1 MWTWST
7 PLTFLDERTIIQRRR
22 GWCYISNLCRGED
35 FGMLKCSTNSA
46 WCNLISVIH
55 DDFRYDCNDR
65 HEVNTYG
72 ETVEL
77 DQGWFKWK
85 FKPKDDG
92 TLCIFGESHLRLSHA
107 GKPVAW
113 ILQINLYQYQLC
125 QSMSWWHHY
134 CEEKS
139 STSTWWIAIII
150 ISMLNLRHPLRS
162 HGRPRWPSQES
173 WLKSQ
178 IKLNKAWTK
187 SLNFLVHI
195 KCGWHIKIR
204 HKSNF
209 ERKSF
214 KKIVISQVST
224 ISHVLEFL
232 FKNVVWLLEVLV
244 RWFLTL
250 LPLWQVHG
258 TGSLPPLFLRC
269 I

>member
-1 MWTWST
+1 M
-7 PLTFLDERTIIQRRR
+7 
-22 GWCYISNLCRGED
+22 
-35 FGMLKCSTNSA
+35 
-46 WCNLISVIH
+46 
-55 DDFRYDCNDR
+55 
-65 HEVNTYG
+65 HEVTTFDISWHSWARSRLIQMNIQTKSVWKTLSFWWKPP
-72 ETVEL
+72 ETQPCRETRCL
-77 DQGWFKWK
+77 NIANHFYK
-85 FKPKDDG
+85 
-92 TLCIFGESHLRLSHA
+92 H
-107 GKPVAW
+107 
-113 ILQINLYQYQLC
+113 QLC

-139 STSTWWIAIII
+139 STSTWWIVIII
-150 ISMLNLRHPLRS
+150 ISMLNLRHPRRS
-162 HGRPRWPSQES
+162 HGHPRWPSQES

-187 SLNFLVHI
+187 SLNFPVHI

-224 ISHVLEFL
+224 ISHLLEFL